1 MKRILVIDDDKL
13 FQRAI
18 AFRLKEN
25 NYDVL
30 TADDAFSA
38 LELIDKFRVDGVISD
53 IMMPDI
59 SGLSLL
65 SLLKK
70 FYYNRIPV
78 LIISSL
84 GKEKAEPISLSLGA
98 YAFMSKP
105 IDFEELIKKVDD
117 MSSFI
122 HPESIP

>member
-18 AFRLKEN
+18 AFSLKEN
-25 NYDVL
+25 NYDVI
-30 TADDAFSA
+30 TADDAYSA
-38 LELIDKFRVDGVISD
+38 LELIDHYKVDGVISD

-70 FYYNRIPV
+70 FYFNRIPV

-98 YAFMSKP
+98 YAFMPKP
-105 IDFEELIKKVDD
+105 IDFDELIRNVNG
-117 MSSFI
+117 MSSAPK
-122 HPESIP
+122 PE

>member
-18 AFRLKEN
+18 AFTLKQN
-25 NYDVL
+25 NYDVI
-30 TADDAFSA
+30 TADDAFTA
-38 LELIDKFRVDGVISD
+38 LDLIDRYKVDGVVSD

-78 LIISSL
+78 LIVSSI

-98 YAFMSKP
+98 YAFMPKP
-105 IDFEELIKKVDD
+105 IDFEELIKNVDS
-117 MSSFI
+117 MSSLP
-122 HPESIP
+122 HPGPIA

>member
-18 AFRLKEN
+18 DFRLREAG
-25 NYDVL
+25 YEVI
-30 TADDAFSA
+30 TADDALQA
-38 LELIDKFRVDGVISD
+38 LDHIDKYKIDGVVSD

-70 FYYNRIPV
+70 FYFNRIPV
-78 LIISSL
+78 IIISSL
-84 GKEKAEPISLSLGA
+84 GKEKAETISLNLGA
-98 YAFMSKP
+98 FSFLPKP
-105 IDFEELIKKVDD
+105 IDFDELIVQVNE
-117 MSSFI
+117 MLRLAL
-122 HPESIP
+122 EQELG